1 MSCQAD
7 TPREKWH
14 FHGAKDLNGNR
25 NKKRKGRETV
35 LPDADTSFS
44 YLERA
49 RGSESETA
57 ARIITFKEPHL
68 QRDTA
73 ERVPEKNC

>member
-1 MSCQAD
+1 VSCQAD

-25 NKKRKGRETV
+25 NKKRKELETV
-35 LPDADTSFS
+35 LPDPDTSFS
-44 YLERA
+44 YLERV

-57 ARIITFKEPHL
+57 GGIIILK
-68 QRDTA
+68 
-73 ERVPEKNC
+73 